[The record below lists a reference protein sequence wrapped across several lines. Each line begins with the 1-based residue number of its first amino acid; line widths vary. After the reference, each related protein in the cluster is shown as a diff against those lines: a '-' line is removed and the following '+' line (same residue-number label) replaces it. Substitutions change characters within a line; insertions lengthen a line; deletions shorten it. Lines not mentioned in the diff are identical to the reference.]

1 MQRMAGFD
9 CTVCVGA
16 ILKGLPSKPIH
27 HLLRSPALRRLKSA
41 AKWAGGRVWGM
52 MGSRSVV
59 LCHLPQSFQAGMK
72 GRSVRLALPF
82 PTPSSLLGQGP
93 LLGGAFGTIC
103 GPHSLAWEKCQLS
116 HPLHLLPC
124 SRLPQPIIPRCS
136 LGLDLRSQL
145 ESANRH

>member
-1 MQRMAGFD
+1 M
-9 CTVCVGA
+9 GA
-16 ILKGLPSKPIH
+16 ILKGLPPNANP
-27 HLLRSPALRRLKSA
+27 SPPAVSSQRRLKSA
-41 AKWAGGRVWGM
+41 AKGADGRVWGM

-82 PTPSSLLGQGP
+82 PTPSSFPGQGP
-93 LLGGAFGTIC
+93 LLGTRGPIC

-116 HPLHLLPC
+116 HPLQLLPC
-124 SRLPQPIIPRCS
+124 SRLPQPIIPRGS

-145 ESANRH
+145 ESANRHRAAPWCGER